1 MESIG
6 QTKKRKESHDD
17 ENEGRKFKKRSSG
30 NATVANLRKKNDH
43 LREMHKE
50 ELEMKSYL
58 ACLRY
63 FAYLNLLAYF
73 SNLAYLS
80 VFADYQL
87 LDVLE
92 CLGLNFSYLACS
104 RYLA

>member
-1 MESIG
+1 MESIE

-30 NATVANLRKKNDH
+30 NARVAYLREKNEH
-43 LREMHKE
+43 LQEMHKE

-63 FAYLNLLAYF
+63 FPYLN
-73 SNLAYLS
+73 SWPTPVTWRTQVSWPTS
-80 VFADYQL
+80 VTWHAR
-87 LDVLE
+87 V
-92 CLGLNFSYLACS
+92 SWP
-104 RYLA
+104 

>member
-17 ENEGRKFKKRSSG
+17 ENDGRKFKKRSSG
-30 NATVANLRKKNDH
+30 NATVAYLREKNDH
-43 LREMHKE
+43 LQEMHKE
-50 ELEMKSYL
+50 ELEMKSCL

-63 FAYLNLLAYF
+63 FAYLNLLAYS

-80 VFADYQL
+80 VLAD
-87 LDVLE
+87 
-92 CLGLNFSYLACS
+92 FSYLACS
-104 RYLA
+104 SVLALISVTWCA